1 MMNDILK
8 TKLEELNSLERYEC
22 WYLVKQDTSFVSLCY
37 LVDFLQSFQD
47 SRIDENLENYIKS
60 RSSELKRIKP
70 EVKISSTHRALR
82 VAACLGLII
91 MNSSSYSDATITP
104 TFNQIRCL
112 CNGEYEKT
120 ELYADIIQRQ
130 IEKMYVSSTLD
141 EECEGVR
148 KKYKLY
154 PIMLLYKI
162 LLEQGT
168 STGEYSITIDEYR
181 YLVTTT
187 GSYESFLNTLF
198 LIKIW
203 RDHLDETKEFD
214 HLRNKFDNRFIQVLK
229 QLPTLNIDNNK
240 IEIKHS
246 KINEVRKK
254 IFCFEQRENYLAD
267 NNYIEFLGSEESLFD
282 DVTISE
288 NIDCHKRTDFVQE
301 IHFGAPG
308 TGKSYSLAGII
319 SESYKGYKHT
329 DENPYVF
336 RTTIYSEYTYYD
348 FIGNI
353 MPSSDEDNKI
363 EYKFSPGVFTQALTS
378 AFKNEDKDIYLI
390 IEEMSRGNIAS
401 ILGDI
406 FQLLDRDSTGKS
418 EYCINN
424 DIIYK
429 ELISKGVQNLPKGKI
444 YLPSNFHILGTVNTS
459 DQNVNVIDTAF
470 KRRFDFVYEQVKPK
484 QEKDQ
489 NGNWVYL
496 NSYTFKLGEETFEWN
511 QFYQKVNEFIVNENN
526 GLGLSEDKQLGQ
538 FFVKFIQQS
547 DNISNEEI
555 NNNNFKMV
563 KNKILHYLWDDVQ
576 LASMT
581 DNRIFNENLNSFADL
596 YDIFDKQTSPKEI
609 FSTEFLTFY
618 NTAI

>member
-8 TKLEELNSLERYEC
+8 TKLEELNSLARYEC

-60 RSSELKRIKP
+60 KSSELKRIKP

-91 MNSSSYSDATITP
+91 MKSSSYNDATITP

-187 GSYESFLNTLF
+187 GSYESFLNTLL

-418 EYCINN
+418 EYYISN

>member
-1 MMNDILK
+1 MDFNKAILVVGDTLK
-8 TKLEELNSLERYEC
+8 KIGTEIDSNQYDGIAVKKLSATNTIVDKGSS
-22 WYLVKQDTSFVSLCY
+22 KQ
-37 LVDFLQSFQD
+37 
-47 SRIDENLENYIKS
+47 
-60 RSSELKRIKP
+60 
-70 EVKISSTHRALR
+70 THIA
-82 VAACLGLII
+82 I
-91 MNSSSYSDATITP
+91 
-104 TFNQIRCL
+104 
-112 CNGEYEKT
+112 
-120 ELYADIIQRQ
+120 
-130 IEKMYVSSTLD
+130 
-141 EECEGVR
+141 
-148 KKYKLY
+148 
-154 PIMLLYKI
+154 
-162 LLEQGT
+162 
-168 STGEYSITIDEYR
+168 TGEQMDFFPYLRSDGYFNSINSDLSLKNYYVLEIPIILSKSNIEYLGESTI
-181 YLVTTT
+181 
-187 GSYESFLNTLF
+187 
-198 LIKIW
+198 
-203 RDHLDETKEFD
+203 EFTD
-214 HLRNKFDNRFIQVLK
+214 HLRKSTFTCIERSKRKDNSEQVQLSILSKDGEDFIKFRKMLYKNYYLILLKRKNKFLYEAYGIKDIEQLSSDFTDLNGKFIKLK
-229 QLPTLNIDNNK
+229 SKTTIPLAAFSNLFAGNEFIKRKNTL
-240 IEIKHS
+240 
-246 KINEVRKK
+246 
-254 IFCFEQRENYLAD
+254 
-267 NNYIEFLGSEESLFD
+267 
-282 DVTISE
+282 
-288 NIDCHKRTDFVQE
+288 QE